1 MIGWASASCFCTIGS
16 SASSGRNWRAWLT
29 RSRTSEAAASAS
41 RSRRKRT
48 VTWLD
53 CSRLVDWMK
62 SMPSTPDSASS
73 IGWVTWDSITR
84 ALAPG

>member
-1 MIGWASASCFCTIGS
+1 MIGWASASCFWMIGS
-16 SASSGRNWRAWLT
+16 STSSGSRPRAWPT
-29 RSRTSEAAASAS
+29 RSRTSEAAPSGS
-41 RSRRKRT
+41 RSSRNRM

-53 CSRLVDWMK
+53 CSRLTDCMY

-73 IGWVTWDSITR
+73 IGWVTCDSITW